1 MNMKKSTFIFCLL
14 SFVFCLQT
22 KAQDRIMLIAD
33 PHVFPQTLIAQEA
46 DFESYMSQQRKMVDL
61 SEPIW
66 DALMDTALA
75 QQPSL
80 ILIPGDLT
88 RDGEAGSH
96 AYVSASLQ
104 ALRAQGIPSLVIP
117 GNHDLPDA
125 TWESLYFGANDV
137 YVKDPNSHSY
147 ATEPL
152 QGLTVIGIDGSDGNA
167 GTGKLSAASLAWILA
182 QADTAVAHGRTI
194 IAMCHWQ
201 ILEHFD
207 KQGDLESSC
216 RMANADALRDSLMAH
231 GVHLVLTGHF
241 HVNGI
246 TTFRDTTGLTND
258 SLVEITTG
266 SPITYPCP
274 YRWLTLSADRS
285 TIDVTTDYLTSVD
298 TISDLNTFSRDWMAE
313 HTANMVPA
321 LANKAWGKIDANW
334 DTKVVPKLRLMGLG
348 PVTIA
353 LIKAKLPKTEAERVD
368 LTQRYLEE
376 PAVNMYLFHSEAN
389 EHERPELGQEL
400 ANAVYE
406 GMNGMMGEVFSSFIE
421 YLGIFQMVARQMAQ
435 VPVQS
440 LVENTTLWGTSYPDL
455 TNDLLLSLTLNAPQ
469 IITGISN
476 DERQT
481 TTIKL
486 LRDGQLIILRNG
498 IEYDVMGRS
507 LKR

>member
-46 DFESYMSQQRKMVDL
+46 DFESYMSKQRKMVDL

-274 YRWLTLSADRS
+274 YRWLNLSADRS

-298 TISDLNTFSRDWMAE
+298 TIADLNTYSRDWMAE
-313 HTANMVPA
+313 HTQNMIPA
-321 LANKAWGKIDANW
+321 LALKAWGKVDSKW
-334 DTKVVPKLRLMGLG
+334 DSKVIPALDNLG
-348 PVTIA
+348 MAWMSSMLKMAI
-353 LIKAKLPKTEAERVD
+353 PKTDEQRID
-368 LTQRYLEE
+368 LVQRHLGDA
-376 PAVNMYLFHSEAN
+376 AVNMYLFHSEAN
-389 EHERPELGQEL
+389 EHERPELGEQL
-400 ANAVYE
+400 ANAVYT
-406 GMNGMMGEVFSSFIE
+406 GMSNMMTEVFGGFEIVGGLLSP
-421 YLGIFQMVARQMAQ
+421 VAVSMAEE
-435 VPVQS
+435 PVQS
-440 LVENTTLWGTSYPDL
+440 LVENTTLRMTSYPDL